1 MFYAVLL
8 AGGEVSA
15 LYTQTTKRSLN
26 GNRGPRPD
34 YNDFSSS
41 KVRVNRSPKRTFT
54 EDQRT
59 ALQSQVMCN
68 VLGTLG
74 EYQHQTTI
82 MNDKEPGFKL
92 PNIFQSKI
100 EVRLLSN

>member
-34 YNDFSSS
+34 YNDS

-82 MNDKEPGFKL
+82 MNDKEPGFKIL
-92 PNIFQSKI
+92 KHFYQKYKFGC
-100 EVRLLSN
+100 